1 MIHKG
6 EKLIIARLIAISG
19 GSSLEKKNVILA
31 VVVVAI
37 LVVASVAAVYLIG
50 GNDAPDNV
58 VYYTSMSPG
67 LMDSWLAENET
78 SAYIAWEPYASSAVV
93 AGTGRVLMWTNEIMP
108 HHPCCV
114 VVAWNPF
121 IESDLGGNVTGTN
134 MTLRFMKAHIEAT
147 EWIIGALADKDS
159 AEYDQLVDMAEG
171 FTLRSSA
178 VVEEAFNH
186 VKYGYEMN
194 ASFQSALRQFTE
206 MYVSAGSVTNASLN
220 ALGYDNVTEF
230 VDDYV
235 DESYLAAANSVGP
248 SAAILNPDDPIRLGF
263 LTGDLH
269 QMAQVVALNKSS
281 FGGVSMFEKYGLKVT
296 KLDPFLSGNAEM
308 LAFKAGSVDI
318 GYLGAPPAIQKR
330 VSEQADTRILAQANS
345 EGSALIVAEGSEV
358 HELKDLV
365 GKTVATPGEVSIQHL
380 LLKIALSREGIAFIK
395 G

>member
-1 MIHKG
+1 MG
-6 EKLIIARLIAISG
+6 ERLNTARSIASNG
-19 GSSLEKKNVILA
+19 GSSVERKNVIWA
-31 VVVVAI
+31 VVIVAI
-37 LVVASVAAVYLIG
+37 LVVAGVAAVYFM
-50 GNDAPDNV
+50 GNDNGPKNV

-67 LMDSWLAENET
+67 LMDSWLAENQT

-93 AGTGRVLMWTNEIMP
+93 AGTGRVLMWSSEIMP

-147 EWIIGALADKDS
+147 EWVIDALADKHS
-159 AEYDQLVDMAEG
+159 AEYNQLVDMAVG
-171 FTLRSSA
+171 FTLRSAA
-178 VVEEAFNH
+178 VVEEAFSH
-186 VKYGYEMN
+186 VTYGYEMN
-194 ASFQSALRQFTE
+194 ASFEAALRQFTE

-235 DESYLAAANSVGP
+235 DGSYMAAVDSVGP
-248 SAAILNPDDPIRLGF
+248 SATILNPDDPIRLGY
-263 LTGDLH
+263 LSGDLH
-269 QMAQVVALNKSS
+269 QMAQVVALNKTS
-281 FGGVSMFEKYGLKVT
+281 FGGISMFEKYGLSVT
-296 KLDPFLSGNAEM
+296 KLNPFLSGNAEM

-330 VSEQADTRILAQANS
+330 VTEQTDTTILAQANS
-345 EGSALIVAEGSEV
+345 EGSALIVAADSDV